1 MQIYSS
7 VYRALLR
14 YKRGELSEKVWRV
27 AHGNHLKLKG
37 LVFVVDLF
45 LVLKNMFRP
54 AIGVQDEVRLWLG
67 ADEGSVLNP
76 GKADAGWEVGVARCL
91 QVLVDKYV
99 VILLTRNFLLIQDV
113 HGQEPRLVQK
123 VYK

>member
-1 MQIYSS
+1 M
-7 VYRALLR
+7 YRALLT

-37 LVFVVDLF
+37 LVLVVELF
-45 LVLKNMFRP
+45 LVLKNMLRL

-76 GKADAGWEVGVARCL
+76 GKADAGRVVGVARCL
-91 QVLVDKYV
+91 QILVENYV
-99 VILLTRNFLLIQDV
+99 VLTRHFLLLTRCTWSRAKACPEGI
-113 HGQEPRLVQK
+113 
-123 VYK
+123 